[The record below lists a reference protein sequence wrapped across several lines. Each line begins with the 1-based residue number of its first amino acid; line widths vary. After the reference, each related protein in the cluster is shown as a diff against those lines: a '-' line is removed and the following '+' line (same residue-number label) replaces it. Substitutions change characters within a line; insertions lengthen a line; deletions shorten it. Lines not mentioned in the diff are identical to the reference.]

1 MKVALCLSGQPRCAL
16 KTFPYI
22 YENIIQP
29 NNADVFIH
37 MNYDAENPYIEKRHL
52 DNGNCILEKGIHQQ
66 VIDLYKP
73 IRYLVEKPKQMFKP
87 TIMFPENRILDV
99 MNMNK
104 HRNMTRE
111 ESKIHSCK
119 QLLSMYYSIYKSNE
133 LKETYA
139 NENGFVYDYVIRLR
153 FDCLPYDKIYV
164 MDKNPNFIYYFHLNQ
179 PDELISDWINF
190 GSNSIMNI
198 YSSMYLNVEYL
209 NTFLFFKKE
218 ERLENKLEPSN
229 ICGGSC
235 EHILRD
241 LMTLYKI
248 PKQAFRS
255 NLHLI
260 KE

>member
-1 MKVALCLSGQPRCAL
+1 MRVALCLSGQPRCAL

-37 MNYDAENPYIEKRHL
+37 MNYDEDTLYIEKNHL
-52 DNGNCILEKGIHQQ
+52 DNGNCILEKGIDKK
-66 VIDLYKP
+66 VIELYNP
-73 IRYLVEKPKQMFKP
+73 IRYLVEKPKNMFKP
-87 TIMFPENRILDV
+87 NLIFTEKRLHNIME
-99 MNMNK
+99 MNK
-104 HRNMTRE
+104 HRNMTKE
-111 ESKIHSCK
+111 ETASHFCK

-153 FDCLPYDKIYV
+153 FDCLPHEKIYV
-164 MDKNPNFIYYFHLNQ
+164 MDKNPNFIYYLYLNQ

-198 YSSMYLNVEYL
+198 YSSIYLNIEYF
-209 NTFLFFKKE
+209 NTFLFLKKE
-218 ERLENKLEPSN
+218 DRQDNELDNSD
-229 ICGGSC
+229 ICGGSA
-235 EHILRD
+235 EHNLRD

-248 PKQAFRS
+248 PKQAFYS
-255 NLHLI
+255 NLSLI